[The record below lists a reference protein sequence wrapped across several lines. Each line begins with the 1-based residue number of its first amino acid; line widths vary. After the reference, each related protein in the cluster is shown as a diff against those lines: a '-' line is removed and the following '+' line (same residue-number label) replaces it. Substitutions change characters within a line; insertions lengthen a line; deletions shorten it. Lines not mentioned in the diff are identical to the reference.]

1 MEETDQYIYDNSLK
15 SLRSRLK
22 ESISMI
28 GPNDRCFVIALSRKG
43 TRMLEMLVFESDN
56 SFTNSTLSIYGAK
69 VITELSLPLF
79 FKIISEDKSNGRI
92 IIKIVDDAIYFGST
106 ILSIYNEIAKYVK
119 HYRLEEKVVV
129 DGIYAAIKSQG
140 SIDLKSLTDQN
151 IFAEENIEKGYSH
164 YFVKKLTHDFRG
176 MCNTLEYEFPILEC
190 NVNSTFDVSGFESQL
205 KERYGEKN
213 TYRIN
218 SKEGIDSFNIV
229 LKNQETSLFNK
240 IRIYYGKGI
249 LRIVPMSPCPIYD
262 NYEMM
267 GSKMS
272 YIKHPLAEL
281 WAKYYQTLKTIAEDV
296 KQDEVL
302 FRNTRRSMVIL
313 YNYLLSL
320 YNFDLE
326 RNAIKSILMSAGA
339 SHYLTLNR
347 SSLYCLFADMSIVN
361 EIAQFI
367 DNYFQGRMISR
378 LSASFRVVAA
388 RERSPLMVE
397 SNCVLP
403 NRIKFLDDY
412 NRQLLS
418 RCTNVDEALSAMLFN
433 QTVILES
440 YSRAKDANGSRLR
453 FGYTYDSIYQE
464 LDSYFKSRET
474 GNWNITDLHRWID
487 IRIDNGCMVP
497 QYIVSTNNNQ
507 QWERVFRPGENED
520 VLLSHLSRY
529 ALKVLSL
536 MNPSEDIGVGDTDV
550 LIYNYERMLAYTFY
564 CLGDEILS
572 EESFLDLYVDD
583 SLRLRFNDG
592 KYVVDY
598 LCDMSVLRMSDK
610 MIGIHSRLL
619 ESDVYRSTTFS
630 KGLNDKLKQLVET
643 LHNKCN
649 ITDLSTYRHIDYTEK
664 FNFYMRE
671 KMNLE
676 SVKSSYI
683 KAKDFFLG
691 YLSDSNMDKTQFE
704 DYQQKAFDKYREII
718 ASTCIDE
725 LLLINDHEDCY
736 LPFREYWNG
745 LSRMFFFM
753 NLIYAIKCF
762 NKDTLRAYSDHI
774 SKSLSALDI
783 NDLFQETLNLC
794 GEDGQWS
801 NDILSYICGKF
812 QQKLI

>member
-1 MEETDQYIYDNSLK
+1 MKETDLYIYDDSLT
-15 SLRSRLK
+15 SLRSRLQ
-22 ESISMI
+22 ESISKI

-43 TRMLEMLVFESDN
+43 TRMLEMFVFKTDN
-56 SFTNSTLSIYGAK
+56 SYTNSSLSINGAK

-79 FKIISEDKSNGRI
+79 FKIISEDKTNGRI

-106 ILSIYNEIAKYVK
+106 ILSVYNEIAKYVK
-119 HYRLEEKVVV
+119 HYGLEEKVVI

-140 SIDLKSLTDQN
+140 SIDLKSLTGQD
-151 IFAEENIEKGYSH
+151 IFANENIEKGYSH
-164 YFVKKLTHDFRG
+164 YFVKKLTRDFRD

-190 NVNSTFDVSGFESQL
+190 NVNSTFDVSGFESRL
-205 KERYGEKN
+205 MERYGEKN

-218 SKEGIDSFNIV
+218 SNEGIDSFNIV

-262 NYEMM
+262 NFEMM

-272 YIKHPLAEL
+272 YVKHPLAEL
-281 WAKYYQTLKTIAEDV
+281 WAKYYQTLKAIADDV

-326 RNAIKSILMSAGA
+326 RNAIMSILTSADA
-339 SHYLTLNR
+339 SSYLKLNR
-347 SSLYCLFADMSIVN
+347 SSLYCLFADMSVVN

-367 DNYFQGRMISR
+367 DGYFQGPMLSR
-378 LSASFRVVAA
+378 LSATFRIVAA
-388 RERSPLMVE
+388 KDRSPLMVE

-403 NRIKFLDDY
+403 NRIKYLDDY

-418 RCTNVDEALSAMLFN
+418 RCSNVDEALSAMLFN

-440 YSRAKDANGSRLR
+440 YSRAKDVNGSRLR

-464 LDSYFKSRET
+464 LDRYFKSRDT

-497 QYIVSTNNNQ
+497 QYIVSTNNNL

-520 VLLSHLSRY
+520 VFLSHLSRY
-529 ALKVLSL
+529 ALIILSL
-536 MNPSEDIGVGDTDV
+536 MNGNNDIGVGDTDV
-550 LIYNYERMLAYTFY
+550 LIYNYERMLAYTFNS
-564 CLGDEILS
+564 LEEEILS

-583 SLRLRFNDG
+583 SLRLRFNGG

-598 LCDMSVLRMSDK
+598 LCDMSILKKSDK

-630 KGLNDKLKQLVET
+630 KDLNDKLKRLVDTFHSE
-643 LHNKCN
+643 CD

-664 FNFYMRE
+664 FNFFMRN
-671 KMNLE
+671 KMNFE
-676 SVKSSYI
+676 SVQSSYI
-683 KAKDFFLG
+683 RAKEFFIG
-691 YLSDSNMDKTQFE
+691 YLSDTNMDKAQFE
-704 DYQQKAFDKYREII
+704 DYQQKAFDNYRGIV

-725 LLLINDHEDCY
+725 LLLKNDQEDYY
-736 LPFREYWNG
+736 LPIREYWKG
-745 LSRMFFFM
+745 MSKMFFFM
-753 NLIYAIKCF
+753 NLVFAIKCF
-762 NKDTLRAYSDHI
+762 NKDALSAYCANI
-774 SKSLSALDI
+774 SESLSILDI
-783 NDLFQETLNLC
+783 NDLFQEALKLC
-794 GEDGQWS
+794 GEDEKWG
-801 NDILSYICGKF
+801 DDTVSYICGKF